1 MALVEQDAGCT
12 STGVKGAPA
21 GRTAVGRAGL
31 TQPGGRRAQSASL
44 LLFNL
49 QQLVWEHVTV
59 FFPMCVPS
67 CRVIVELLVIKR
79 VLERE
84 VEVEVSEV
92 SCGPFSL
99 GRAALSDGFALLF
112 PLLTPSS
119 SSCPLTSSFTGSPR
133 GLQGSARVGSGWRGG
148 RSTDWRAAT
157 EVCKQ
162 PCGLGSSSAFLSRR
176 SGPPVPA
183 SCLEMLTKWNQMKP
197 ALLLLLAF
205 SISLGIHRNVL
216 TQLELSSSYFVL
228 RKPTSRFFAAFLS
241 ESSSGHCPFIKQHQH
256 YL

>member
-183 SCLEMLTKWNQMKP
+183 SCLEMLTKWWDRELSTHAWLWSQGPGNHL
-197 ALLLLLAF
+197 ALLPLVNKKGLHTPA
-205 SISLGIHRNVL
+205 SPKGPSPPGAITYITISKG
-216 TQLELSSSYFVL
+216 QGEE
-228 RKPTSRFFAAFLS
+228 S
-241 ESSSGHCPFIKQHQH
+241 EE
-256 YL
+256 